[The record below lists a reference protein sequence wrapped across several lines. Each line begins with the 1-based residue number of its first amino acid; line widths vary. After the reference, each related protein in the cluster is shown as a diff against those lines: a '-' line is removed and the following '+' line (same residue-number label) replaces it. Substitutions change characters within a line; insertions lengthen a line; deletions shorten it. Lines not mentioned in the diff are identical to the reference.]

1 MTETENPFFEP
12 SGLPY
17 GLPDFANIREE
28 HFVPAFERGM
38 AEQLAEIEAIKNDPA
53 PATFENTLV
62 ALERSGAILRR
73 VSNVFFTFTS
83 SDASDRVQ
91 EIETEMMPRLSAHAD
106 AITLDRALW
115 ERIEQVTA
123 EGPEDEALLERYRT
137 DFVKAGA
144 RLDGDAQERLRE
156 INGELA
162 RLSTEFGQNGVTAAT
177 ESALVVTDAAE
188 LDGLDGDRVAAA
200 AREDGTYA
208 LPLHNTTLHPLM
220 ARLTD
225 RSVRERLFRLSVDRA
240 PENTEIAARMA
251 VLRAERAALLGYA
264 DHASH
269 KVADQTSKTPEAVE
283 ERLGAM
289 VEPAV
294 RNVLRQTEELAELA
308 GHPIEPW
315 DWPFYAEQ
323 VRRDRYEVD
332 EAALRPYFELDRV
345 YTDGVFHAATAL
357 YGITFAERADLSGY
371 HPDVRVWEVFDTDGS
386 GMGLFLLDPYA
397 RPTKQ
402 GGAWMH
408 NLVEQSELLGQ
419 KPVVVNNLNITKPG
433 SGPTLLTPD
442 EVNTAFHEF
451 GHALHGL
458 LSAVRYPR
466 LEGTE
471 VPRDFVEFP
480 SQVNEMWAN
489 HPQILANYA
498 RHHETGEPVPAEL
511 IEKLAAA
518 ERYDQGFA
526 TVEYLAAALL
536 DWSWHRIAPGQE
548 VDPGTFEAQALERW
562 GLALDLVRPRYR
574 TAYLQHCFAG
584 DYHAGYYSYVWSEV
598 LDADSVE
605 WFNENG
611 GLTRENGDRFRR
623 YVLSVGGSVD
633 PMRATAEF
641 LGREPRLEPLLRRR
655 GLA

>member
-1 MTETENPFFEP
+1 MTDNPFFAP

-38 AEQLAEIEAIKNDPA
+38 AEQLAEIEAIKGDPA
-53 PATFENTLV
+53 PASFDNTLV
-62 ALERSGAILRR
+62 ALELSGAVLRR
-73 VSNVFFTFTS
+73 VSHVFFTFAS
-83 SDASDRVQ
+83 SDATDGVRA
-91 EIETEMMPRLSAHAD
+91 IETEMTPRLSAHAD
-106 AITLDRALW
+106 AISLDRDLW
-115 ERIEQVTA
+115 ARIEAVTA
-123 EGPEDEALLERYRT
+123 DGPEEEALLERYRT

-144 RLDGDAQERLRE
+144 RLDGTAQDRLRE

-162 RLSTEFGQNGVTAAT
+162 RLSTEFGQNVVAASTAS
-177 ESALVVTDAAE
+177 ELVVDDASA
-188 LDGLDGDRVAAA
+188 LDGLDADRIAAA

-208 LPLHNTTLHPLM
+208 LPLLNTTVQPAL

-225 RSVRERLFRLSVDRA
+225 RSVRERLYRLSAGRA
-240 PENTEIAARMA
+240 PRNLDIAARMA
-251 VLRAERAALLGYA
+251 VLRAERAALLGYP

-269 KVADQTSKTPEAVE
+269 KVADQTARTPEAVE

-289 VEPAV
+289 VDPAV

-315 DWPFYAEQ
+315 DWPFYAEK
-323 VRRDRYEVD
+323 VRQSRYEVD

-345 YTDGVFHAATAL
+345 FADGVFHAATGL
-357 YGITFAERADLSGY
+357 YGITFTARADLAGY
-371 HPDVRVWEVFDTDGS
+371 HPDVRVWEVSDADGS
-386 GMGLFLLDPYA
+386 GLGLFLLDPYA

-419 KPVVVNNLNITKPG
+419 RPVVVNNLNLTRPEA
-433 SGPTLLTPD
+433 GPTLLTPD

-458 LSAVRYPR
+458 LSAVRHPR
-466 LEGTE
+466 LEGTS

-489 HPQILANYA
+489 DPKVLANYA

-511 IEKLAAA
+511 IDKLAAA

-548 VDPGTFEAQALERW
+548 VDPQAFEAQALEKW
-562 GLALDLVRPRYR
+562 GLDLDLVRPRYR
-574 TAYLQHCFAG
+574 TAYFQHCFAG

-605 WFNENG
+605 WFTENG

-623 YVLSVGGSVD
+623 YVLSVGGSVE
-633 PMRATAEF
+633 PMAATAEF

-655 GLA
+655 GLV